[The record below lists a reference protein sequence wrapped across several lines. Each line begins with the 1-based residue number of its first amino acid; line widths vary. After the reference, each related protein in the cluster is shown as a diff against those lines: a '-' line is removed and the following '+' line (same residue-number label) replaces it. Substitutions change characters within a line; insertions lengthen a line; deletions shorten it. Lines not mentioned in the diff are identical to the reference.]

1 MPAKTEAEDQFARL
15 VSTLVAAS
23 DDAYGTDESKGA
35 RRMFASTSI
44 KTRGK
49 MFAFLRKK
57 EHLVV
62 KLSEPRVD
70 ELVAAGEGDRFDPG
84 DGKLQREWFV
94 LNSTSAEDW
103 LALATEAEAYV
114 GKR

>member
-1 MPAKTEAEDQFARL
+1 MPERSAPEIQFAKL
-15 VSTLVAAS
+15 VETLVARS
-23 DDAYGTDESKGA
+23 EDTYGKDESHGA

-57 EHLVV
+57 ERLVV
-62 KLSEPRVD
+62 KLPEQRVD
-70 ELVAAGEGDRFDPG
+70 ALVAAGEGSRFDPG
-84 DGKLQREWFV
+84 DGKPQREWFV
-94 LNSTSAEDW
+94 LDSVEADEW
-103 LALATEAEAYV
+103 LRYATEAEGYV